1 MRNEKF
7 DEKLLSAKV
16 GDAAKLALRRGE
28 PTFTRFLSEA
38 ERAYIE
44 RNVYYDRDEE
54 KLLFFGGTDEAEY
67 TVAGFFP
74 AYLFYDEN
82 YNPEKDFPVR
92 TVEARGSGF
101 RRLSHR
107 DFLGSLMALGIERET
122 IGDIFVAEDGYSAYI
137 VCLDK
142 TADYLLQFFT
152 AAANDKITCRLCD
165 GGSIVLPEKK
175 FETLSVTVASPRLD
189 ALLSSALNVSREEA
203 ARLVSSGGVSV
214 DHVVC
219 TDKGRTLSEGS
230 LLSVRG
236 YGRYRLSAF
245 GDRNRR
251 DRLRVTLLRYI

>member
-251 DRLRVTLLRYI
+251 DRLRVTLLHYI